1 MSQAYAITYTK
12 IMPGEVTG
20 QISDLLEDW
29 GFKSAEDAVREFK
42 KKPLTKEYIR
52 KELWVKDT
60 DTKVKKLIMEER
72 YGGN

>member
-42 KKPLTKEYIR
+42 KEAPNKRIYSKRTLDKR
-52 KELWVKDT
+52 H
-60 DTKVKKLIMEER
+60 R
-72 YGGN
+72 YKS